1 MDLTE
6 TKKRIEEGRRILAHL
21 GSYL

>member
-1 MDLTE
+1 MDLNA
-6 TKKRIEEGRRILAHL
+6 TKKRLDEGRRILTHL

>member
-1 MDLTE
+1 MDWTT
-6 TKKRIEEGRRILAHL
+6 TKKRLEEGRRILNHL